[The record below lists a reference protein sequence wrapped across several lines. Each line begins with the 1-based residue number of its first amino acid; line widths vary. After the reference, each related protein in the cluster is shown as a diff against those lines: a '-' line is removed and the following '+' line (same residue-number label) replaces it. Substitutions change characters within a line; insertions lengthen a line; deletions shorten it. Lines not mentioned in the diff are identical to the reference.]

1 MFFSA
6 RIMGALIRKPILT
19 NFINGDNMNNEIF
32 SAGNDFS
39 FYGEG
44 CGSDVFGR
52 LVCNGQFVQ
61 NLNKCNEEY
70 CTYCSLNGCSLVS
83 NRLEVGYKEF
93 GVIVFLVL
101 LLSFATYKAFN

>member
-1 MFFSA
+1 M
-6 RIMGALIRKPILT
+6 KK
-19 NFINGDNMNNEIF
+19 EIF

-52 LVCNGQFVQ
+52 LVCNGKFIQ

-83 NRLEVGYKEF
+83 NRLEITPNQF
-93 GVIVFLVL
+93 GVMVLFGLIFCFLI
-101 LLSFATYKAFN
+101 YKAIK